1 MQDVTNRRA
10 PNEKGPFR
18 VSLAGIWGPR
28 WLSRA
33 LEQKLTRAS
42 RLGALQSVSEEAWI
56 LMSGRNLPAVAIAAV
71 PKRRRA
77 GLELA
82 QEIERRGYAGIY
94 CASVGDALGLCLAL
108 ALETERIPFGTA
120 ISNIYT
126 RTAFDYASTTSLI
139 HELSGGRFSFG
150 VGVSHEA
157 MLKNMGVKGGR
168 PLSSMRAFVDAW
180 RAVPRT
186 GEQPPLILAGMRKKM
201 VALAGELAEGLVFAN
216 GARSHMEE
224 SLACLPAA
232 ASAQESFFRGC
243 MIPTCIS
250 TDRAA
255 AAAVN
260 RKTLRFYVT
269 LPNYRNYWKEAGYVE
284 EMEAIEKALEQG
296 ERDRLTELMSD
307 AWLSDCTLYGS
318 PDEVREGVESWVE
331 AGITTPILVPS
342 SAEGNQMKAFEEL
355 FALYD

>member
-1 MQDVTNRRA
+1 M
-10 PNEKGPFR
+10 
-18 VSLAGIWGPR
+18 
-28 WLSRA
+28 
-33 LEQKLTRAS
+33 
-42 RLGALQSVSEEAWI
+42 SE
-56 LMSGRNLPAVAIAAV
+56 RDLPAVAIAAV

-77 GLELA
+77 SLELA
-82 QEIERRGYAGIY
+82 QEIEKRGYSGIY

-108 ALETERIPFGTA
+108 ALETDRIPFGTA

-126 RTAFDYASTTSLI
+126 RTAFDYASTTSMI
-139 HELSGGRFSFG
+139 HELSAGRFRFG
-150 VGVSHEA
+150 VGVSHEV
-157 MLKNMGVKGGR
+157 MLKNMGVQGGR
-168 PLSSMRAFVDAW
+168 PLASMRSFVEAW

-216 GARSHMEE
+216 GARSHMET
-224 SLACLPAA
+224 SLACLPATA
-232 ASAQESFFRGC
+232 GAKDPFFRGC
-243 MIPTCIS
+243 MIPTCIH

-260 RKTLRFYVT
+260 RKTLRFYLT

-284 EMEAIEKALEQG
+284 EMEAVEEALANG
-296 ERDRLTELMSD
+296 ERDRLPGLMSD
-307 AWLSDCTLYGS
+307 QWLSDCTLYGT
-318 PDEVREGVESWVE
+318 PDEVREGVEAWME

-355 FALYD
+355 FALYE